1 MGKSKPAPL
10 GAALITTKGS
20 ARPTMEATAV
30 PPPAANAVPLSQA
43 ETMQLPV
50 AELQDPVDKSKEAKV
65 VAVRVA
71 PAPRVKRDDE
81 LPVIVGP
88 TKSMTV
94 KIDEVTYKK
103 LKMHGVDSGRS
114 SQDIFV
120 DALALYFK
128 ANKL

>member
-10 GAALITTKGS
+10 GASLITKGS
-20 ARPTMEATAV
+20 ARPATESTAV
-30 PPPAANAVPLSQA
+30 PPPNAGTVPLSQA
-43 ETMQLPV
+43 VTMQLPV
-50 AELQDPVDKSKEAKV
+50 AEVEELADKAGEPKV
-65 VAVRVA
+65 VVPSNPV
-71 PAPRVKRDDE
+71 PRAKREDV
-81 LPVIVGP
+81 LPVTIGP

-128 ANKL
+128 VNKL

>member
-1 MGKSKPAPL
+1 MGKSRPAPL
-10 GAALITTKGS
+10 AATLITKGS
-20 ARPTMEATAV
+20 ARPATESVAV
-30 PPPAANAVPLSQA
+30 PLPAAEGVPLSQA
-43 ETMQLPV
+43 TTMQLPAADPEGHVEKSPEPKAV
-50 AELQDPVDKSKEAKV
+50 AVASHTKRNV
-65 VAVRVA
+65 VA
-71 PAPRVKRDDE
+71 
-81 LPVIVGP
+81 PVIIGP

-120 DALALYFK
+120 EALALYFN

>member
-1 MGKSKPAPL
+1 MGKSRPAPL
-10 GAALITTKGS
+10 GASLITKGS
-20 ARPTMEATAV
+20 ARPATESTAV
-30 PPPAANAVPLSQA
+30 PPPAADAVPLSQA
-43 ETMQLPV
+43 VTMQLPV
-50 AELQDPVDKSKEAKV
+50 VELQDPVDTSKETKV
-65 VAVRVA
+65 VAAAIA
-71 PAPRVKRDDE
+71 PAPRVKRDDVA
-81 LPVIVGP
+81 PVIVGP

>member
-1 MGKSKPAPL
+1 
-10 GAALITTKGS
+10 
-20 ARPTMEATAV
+20 
-30 PPPAANAVPLSQA
+30 
-43 ETMQLPV
+43 MQLPV
-50 AELQDPVDKSKEAKV
+50 AELQDPVDKSKETTV
-65 VAVRVA
+65 DAVPVA
-71 PAPRVKRDDE
+71 PAPRVKRDE
-81 LPVIVGP
+81 VAPVIVGP

-103 LKMHGVDSGRS
+103 LKMHGLDSGRS

>member
-10 GAALITTKGS
+10 GASLITKGS
-20 ARPTMEATAV
+20 ARPTTESTVV
-30 PPPAANAVPLSQA
+30 PPPPADAVPLSQA

-65 VAVRVA
+65 VAARVA
-71 PAPRVKRDDE
+71 SAPRVKRDDE
-81 LPVIVGP
+81 APVIIGP

-103 LKMHGVDSGRS
+103 LKIHGVDSGRS

>member
-10 GAALITTKGS
+10 AASLITKGS
-20 ARPTMEATAV
+20 ARPAV
-30 PPPAANAVPLSQA
+30 ESAVIQQPAADSVPLSQA
-43 ETMQLPV
+43 VTMQFPV
-50 AELQDPVDKSKEAKV
+50 AALQDPVDKSKETKV
-65 VAVRVA
+65 VTAPVA
-71 PAPRVKRDDE
+71 PSPRARRDDE
-81 LPVIVGP
+81 APVIVGP

>member
-1 MGKSKPAPL
+1 
-10 GAALITTKGS
+10 
-20 ARPTMEATAV
+20 
-30 PPPAANAVPLSQA
+30 
-43 ETMQLPV
+43 
-50 AELQDPVDKSKEAKV
+50 
-65 VAVRVA
+65 
-71 PAPRVKRDDE
+71 
-81 LPVIVGP
+81 
-88 TKSMTV
+88 MTV

>member
-1 MGKSKPAPL
+1 MGKSKPSPL
-10 GAALITTKGS
+10 GASLITKGS
-20 ARPTMEATAV
+20 ARPATESTAI
-30 PPPAANAVPLSQA
+30 PPPAADAAPRSQA
-43 ETMQLPV
+43 VTMQLPV
-50 AELQDPVDKSKEAKV
+50 AELQARVDEPTEAKGV
-65 VAVRVA
+65 VAAAA
-71 PAPRVKRDDE
+71 PAPRAKREDVV
-81 LPVIVGP
+81 PVTGGP

-120 DALALYFK
+120 AALALYFK